1 MSKFIRFTDVTKL
14 EQCDTEAS
22 ITKWIEQTLAQ
33 TERPAAVCVYP
44 SLIESAAL
52 ALGDSG
58 VAVAS
63 VAGAFPSGQT
73 YIEVKLLEVA
83 MAVENG
89 ADEIDMVIDLGAVLE
104 GRFDLAQAEVRA
116 VVEELDGDALL
127 KVILETAVLKDE
139 KVIREAAN
147 AAMMGGADFIKT
159 STGKS
164 KEGGATPEAARAMC
178 RAIKEYHAL
187 TGRKVGFKA
196 AGGIKTD
203 QEAEVYYNIVNEE
216 LGTEWLTPALFRLGR
231 SSI

>member
-22 ITKWIEQTLAQ
+22 ITKWIEQTLTQ
-33 TERPAAVCVYP
+33 TERPAAVCLYP

-73 YIEVKLLEVA
+73 YMEVKLLEVA
-83 MAVENG
+83 MAIENG
-89 ADEIDMVIDLGAVLE
+89 ADEIDLVIDLGAILE
-104 GRFDLAQAEVRA
+104 GRFDLAQAEVQA
-116 VVEELDGDALL
+116 IAQEIDHDALL

-139 KVIREAAN
+139 KVIHQASM

-164 KEGGATPEAARAMC
+164 AEGGATPQAARVMC
-178 RAIKEYHAL
+178 RAIKEYYAQ

-203 QEAEVYYNIVNEE
+203 QQAELYYNIVSEE
-216 LGTEWLTPALFRLGR
+216 LGAEWLTPALLRFGR

>member
-83 MAVENG
+83 MAIENG
-89 ADEIDMVIDLGAVLE
+89 ADEIDMVIDLGAITE

-116 VVEELDGDALL
+116 VAEELDGDALL

-139 KVIREAAN
+139 KVIHQASM

-164 KEGGATPEAARAMC
+164 AEGGATPQAARVMC
-178 RAIKEYHAL
+178 RAIKEYYAL

-203 QEAEVYYNIVNEE
+203 QEAEVYHNIVNEE
-216 LGTEWLTPALFRLGR
+216 LGAEWLTPALFRLGR